1 MTNILTKKDL
11 YNLNCLKNWYK
22 EYDNAIYKS
31 YKNLRKELVELSP
44 YWSDARNNKLYDV
57 AELVN
62 NDVNNDKCDDEWD
75 DFNDFCN
82 HHWNNFKD
90 AYDQVDFKQYART
103 SSFYIRPDD
112 GQLAN
117 NISEIMYFYDN
128 KETDKKFIFDV
139 IGIYDYNVDDYYNTF
154 DEFIDDIDCI
164 YQITKKQNYTKD
176 EFEQDFTDIHKNRD
190 LNKIFE
196 NLESIDLAIK
206 EIKETYNLIKPVT
219 DALELFKKKSVPLWR
234 EYISYYKND
243 DYMFDLTI
251 HEQREI
257 VKVAL
262 DNLSREHFINFVVN
276 LNPEGELFASIK
288 AKSLLFNSISKNN
301 CNMVKSNDGI
311 IIRSNLGISALLDD
325 SLDLK
330 LDKTVYP
337 CISDYNITV
346 KLNIDNIPSN
356 VSFIVTS
363 NIIGKLLSVKQS
375 SNEYY
380 TAEIIVTKDTSQGKV
395 NKIYKITDFINIK
408 ADVTAEIL

>member
-11 YNLNCLKNWYK
+11 YNLDCLKNWYK
-22 EYDNAIYKS
+22 EYDDAIYES

-44 YWSDARNNKLYDV
+44 YWSNTRNNKLYDV
-57 AELVN
+57 AEIVN
-62 NDVNNDKCDDEWD
+62 DDEWD
-75 DFNDFCN
+75 DFNDFCT
-82 HHWNNFKD
+82 HHWNEFKD
-90 AYDQVDFKQYART
+90 AYSQVDFKQYART
-103 SSFYIRPDD
+103 SSFYIRP
-112 GQLAN
+112 GNEKLADN
-117 NISEIMYFYDN
+117 VDEIIDLYYD
-128 KETDKKFIFDV
+128 KESDKKFIFDV
-139 IGIYDYNVDDYYNTF
+139 IDIYDYSVDDYYNTF
-154 DEFIDDIDCI
+154 DEFIDDIDRI

-176 EFEQDFTDIHKNRD
+176 GFEQDFTDIHKNRD
-190 LNKIFE
+190 FNKIFE
-196 NLESIDLAIK
+196 SLESIDLAIK

-257 VKVAL
+257 VKIAL

-276 LNPEGELFASIK
+276 LDPDGELFASIK
-288 AKSLLFNSISKNN
+288 AKSLLFNGISKNN

-325 SLDLK
+325 NLDLK

-337 CISDYNITV
+337 YISDYDIKV
-346 KLNIDNIPSN
+346 KLNIDNILSN

-395 NKIYKITDFINIK
+395 NNTYKITDSINIK

>member
-11 YNLNCLKNWYK
+11 YNLDCLKNWYK
-22 EYDNAIYKS
+22 EYDDAIYES

-44 YWSDARNNKLYDV
+44 YWSDTRNNKLYDV
-57 AELVN
+57 AEIVN
-62 NDVNNDKCDDEWD
+62 DDEWD
-75 DFNDFCN
+75 DFNDFCT
-82 HHWNNFKD
+82 HYWNEFKD
-90 AYDQVDFKQYART
+90 VYDQVDFKQYART

-112 GQLAN
+112 ERLAN
-117 NISEIMYFYDN
+117 NISEIMDLYDD
-128 KETDKKFIFDV
+128 KETDKKFIFDI
-139 IGIYDYNVDDYYNTF
+139 IGIYDYSVDDYYNTF
-154 DEFIDDIDCI
+154 DEFIDDIDRI

-190 LNKIFE
+190 FNKIFE
-196 NLESIDLAIK
+196 SLESIDLAIK

-257 VKVAL
+257 VKIAL

-276 LNPEGELFASIK
+276 LDPEGELFASIK
-288 AKSLLFNSISKNN
+288 AKSLLFNGISKNN

-325 SLDLK
+325 NLDLK

-337 CISDYNITV
+337 YISDYDIKV

-395 NKIYKITDFINIK
+395 NKTYKITDFINIK

>member
-1 MTNILTKKDL
+1 MTNILIKKDL
-11 YNLNCLKNWYK
+11 YNLDCLKNWYK
-22 EYDNAIYKS
+22 EYDNAIYES
-31 YKNLRKELVELSP
+31 YKNLRKELVELLP
-44 YWSDARNNKLYDV
+44 YWSDTRNNKLYDV
-57 AELVN
+57 AEIVN
-62 NDVNNDKCDDEWD
+62 DDEWD
-75 DFNDFCN
+75 DFNDFCT
-82 HHWNNFKD
+82 HHWNEFKD

-112 GQLAN
+112 ERLAT
-117 NISEIMYFYDN
+117 NISEIMDLYDD

-139 IGIYDYNVDDYYNTF
+139 ISIYDYSVDDYYNTF
-154 DEFIDDIDCI
+154 DEFIDDIDRI

-196 NLESIDLAIK
+196 SLESIDLAIK
-206 EIKETYNLIKPVT
+206 EIKETYNLIKPVAE
-219 DALELFKKKSVPLWR
+219 ALELFKKKSVPLWR
-234 EYISYYKND
+234 ENISYYKND

-276 LNPEGELFASIK
+276 LDPEDELFASIK
-288 AKSLLFNSISKNN
+288 AKSLLFNGISKNN

-325 SLDLK
+325 NLDLK

-337 CISDYNITV
+337 YISDYNITV
-346 KLNIDNIPSN
+346 KLNITNIPSN

-395 NKIYKITDFINIK
+395 NKTYKITDSINIK

>member
-1 MTNILTKKDL
+1 MTNVLTKKDL
-11 YNLNCLKNWYK
+11 YNLDCLKDWYK
-22 EYDNAIYKS
+22 EYDNAIYES

-44 YWSDARNNKLYDV
+44 YWSDTRNNKLYDV
-57 AELVN
+57 AGIVN
-62 NDVNNDKCDDEWD
+62 DDEWD
-75 DFNDFCN
+75 DFYDFCT
-82 HHWNNFKD
+82 HHWNDFKD

-103 SSFYIRPDD
+103 SSFYIIPDD
-112 GQLAN
+112 EQLAY

-139 IGIYDYNVDDYYNTF
+139 IGIYDYNVDDCYNTF

-164 YQITKKQNYTKD
+164 YQITEKQDYTKD
-176 EFEQDFTDIHKNRD
+176 EFEQDFTDIHKNCD

-219 DALELFKKKSVPLWR
+219 EALELFKKESVPLWR
-234 EYISYYKND
+234 DYISYYKND
-243 DYMFDLTI
+243 DYMFDLTTY
-251 HEQREI
+251 ERREI
-257 VKVAL
+257 IKVAL

-276 LNPEGELFASIK
+276 LDPEGELFASIK
-288 AKSLLFNSISKNN
+288 AKSLLFNGISKNN
-301 CNMVKSNDGI
+301 CNMVKSNNGI
-311 IIRSNLGISALLDD
+311 IIRSNLGVSALLDD
-325 SLDLK
+325 NLDLK

-337 CISDYNITV
+337 YISDYNITV
-346 KLNIDNIPSN
+346 KLNIGNIPSD

-375 SNEYY
+375 SKEYY

-395 NKIYKITDFINIK
+395 NKTYKITEFINIK

>member
-1 MTNILTKKDL
+1 MTNILIKKDL
-11 YNLNCLKNWYK
+11 YNLDCLKNWYK
-22 EYDNAIYKS
+22 EYDNAIYES

-57 AELVN
+57 AGIVN
-62 NDVNNDKCDDEWD
+62 DDEWD
-75 DFNDFCN
+75 DFNNFCT
-82 HHWNNFKD
+82 HHWNEFKD

-112 GQLAN
+112 ERLATN
-117 NISEIMYFYDN
+117 TREIMDFYDY

-139 IGIYDYNVDDYYNTF
+139 IGIYEYNVDDCYNTF
-154 DEFIDDIDCI
+154 DEFIDDIDRI

-176 EFEQDFTDIHKNRD
+176 EFEQDFTDIHENRD

-196 NLESIDLAIK
+196 DLELIDHFAIK
-206 EIKETYNLIKPVT
+206 EIKETYNLIKPVAE
-219 DALELFKKKSVPLWR
+219 ALELFKKNAVTFWR
-234 EYISYYKND
+234 EYISDYKND

-276 LNPEGELFASIK
+276 LDPEDELFASIK
-288 AKSLLFNSISKNN
+288 AKSLLFNGISKNN
-301 CNMVKSNDGI
+301 CNMAKLNDGI

-325 SLDLK
+325 NLDLK

-337 CISDYNITV
+337 YISDYNITV
-346 KLNIDNIPSN
+346 KLNIANIPSN
-356 VSFIVTS
+356 VSFIITS

-395 NKIYKITDFINIK
+395 NKTYKITDSINIK

>member
-1 MTNILTKKDL
+1 MTNILIKKDL
-11 YNLNCLKNWYK
+11 YNLDCLKNWYK
-22 EYDNAIYKS
+22 EYDNAIYES

-57 AELVN
+57 AGIVN
-62 NDVNNDKCDDEWD
+62 DDEWD
-75 DFNDFCN
+75 DFNNFCI
-82 HHWNNFKD
+82 HHWNEFKD
-90 AYDQVDFKQYART
+90 AYDQVDFKQHART

-112 GQLAN
+112 ERLATN
-117 NISEIMYFYDN
+117 TREIMDFYDY

-139 IGIYDYNVDDYYNTF
+139 IGIYEYNVDDCYNTF
-154 DEFIDDIDCI
+154 DEFIDDIDRI

-176 EFEQDFTDIHKNRD
+176 EFEQDFTDIHENRD

-196 NLESIDLAIK
+196 DLELIDLAIK
-206 EIKETYNLIKPVT
+206 EIKETYNLIKPVAE
-219 DALELFKKKSVPLWR
+219 ALELFKKNAVPFWR
-234 EYISYYKND
+234 EYISDYKND

-276 LNPEGELFASIK
+276 LDPEDELFASIK
-288 AKSLLFNSISKNN
+288 AKSLLFNGISKNN
-301 CNMVKSNDGI
+301 CNMVKLNDGI

-325 SLDLK
+325 NLDLK

-337 CISDYNITV
+337 YISDYNITV
-346 KLNIDNIPSN
+346 KLNIANIPSN
-356 VSFIVTS
+356 VSFIITS

-395 NKIYKITDFINIK
+395 NKTYKITDSINIK

>member
-1 MTNILTKKDL
+1 MTNILIKKDL
-11 YNLNCLKNWYK
+11 YNLDCLKNWYK
-22 EYDNAIYKS
+22 EYDNAIYES

-44 YWSDARNNKLYDV
+44 YWSDTRNNKLYDV
-57 AELVN
+57 AEIVN
-62 NDVNNDKCDDEWD
+62 DDEWD
-75 DFNDFCN
+75 DFNDFCT
-82 HHWNNFKD
+82 HHWNEFKD
-90 AYDQVDFKQYART
+90 AYDQVNFKYYART

-112 GQLAN
+112 ERLAT
-117 NISEIMYFYDN
+117 NIREIMDFYDY

-139 IGIYDYNVDDYYNTF
+139 ISIYDYNVDDCYNTF
-154 DEFIDDIDCI
+154 DEFIDDIDRI

-176 EFEQDFTDIHKNRD
+176 EFEQDFTDIHENRD

-196 NLESIDLAIK
+196 DLESIDLAIK
-206 EIKETYNLIKPVT
+206 EIKETYNLIKPVAE
-219 DALELFKKKSVPLWR
+219 ALELFKKKSVPIWR
-234 EYISYYKND
+234 EYISDYKND
-243 DYMFDLTI
+243 DYMFNLTI

-276 LNPEGELFASIK
+276 LDPEDELFASIK
-288 AKSLLFNSISKNN
+288 AKSLLFNGISKNN

-325 SLDLK
+325 NLDLK

-337 CISDYNITV
+337 YISDYNITV
-346 KLNIDNIPSN
+346 KLNIANIPSY
-356 VSFIVTS
+356 VSFIITS

-395 NKIYKITDFINIK
+395 NKTYKITDSINIE

>member
-1 MTNILTKKDL
+1 MTNILIKKDL
-11 YNLNCLKNWYK
+11 YNLDCLKNWYK
-22 EYDNAIYKS
+22 EYDNAIYES

-57 AELVN
+57 AEIVN
-62 NDVNNDKCDDEWD
+62 DDEWD
-75 DFNDFCN
+75 DFNNFCI
-82 HHWNNFKD
+82 HHWNEFKD
-90 AYDQVDFKQYART
+90 AYDQVDFKQHART

-112 GQLAN
+112 ERLATN
-117 NISEIMYFYDN
+117 TREIMDFYDY

-139 IGIYDYNVDDYYNTF
+139 IGIYEYNVDDCYNTF
-154 DEFIDDIDCI
+154 DEFIDDIDRI

-176 EFEQDFTDIHKNRD
+176 EFEQDFTDIHENRD

-196 NLESIDLAIK
+196 DLELIDLAIK
-206 EIKETYNLIKPVT
+206 EIKETYNLIKPVAE
-219 DALELFKKKSVPLWR
+219 ALELFKKNAVPFWR
-234 EYISYYKND
+234 EYISDYKND

-276 LNPEGELFASIK
+276 LDPEDELFASIK
-288 AKSLLFNSISKNN
+288 AKSLLFNGISKNN

-325 SLDLK
+325 NLDLK

-337 CISDYNITV
+337 YISDYNITV
-346 KLNIDNIPSN
+346 KLNIANIPSN
-356 VSFIVTS
+356 VSFIITS

-395 NKIYKITDFINIK
+395 NKTYKITDSINIK

>member
-1 MTNILTKKDL
+1 MTNVLTKKDL
-11 YNLNCLKNWYK
+11 YNLDCLKDWYK
-22 EYDNAIYKS
+22 EYDNAIYES

-44 YWSDARNNKLYDV
+44 YWSDTRNNKLYDV
-57 AELVN
+57 AGMV
-62 NDVNNDKCDDEWD
+62 DDDAEWD
-75 DFNDFCN
+75 DFNDFCTY
-82 HHWNNFKD
+82 HWNEFKD

-112 GQLAN
+112 ERLVN
-117 NISEIMYFYDN
+117 NISEIMDLYDD

-139 IGIYDYNVDDYYNTF
+139 IGIYDYSVDDYYNTF
-154 DEFIDDIDCI
+154 DEFIDDIDDI
-164 YQITKKQNYTKD
+164 DQITKKQNYTKD

-196 NLESIDLAIK
+196 SLESIDLAIK
-206 EIKETYNLIKPVT
+206 EIKETYNLIKPAT

-262 DNLSREHFINFVVN
+262 DNLNKEHFINFVVN
-276 LNPEGELFASIK
+276 LDPEGELFASIK
-288 AKSLLFNSISKNN
+288 AKSLLFNGISKNN

-325 SLDLK
+325 KLDLK
-330 LDKTVYP
+330 LDKTAYP
-337 CISDYNITV
+337 YISDYDITV
-346 KLNIDNIPSN
+346 KLNIGNIQSN
-356 VSFIVTS
+356 ASFIVTS

-375 SNEYY
+375 SKEYY

-395 NKIYKITDFINIK
+395 NKTYKITHFINIK

>member
-1 MTNILTKKDL
+1 MTNILIKKDL
-11 YNLNCLKNWYK
+11 YNLDCLKNWYK
-22 EYDNAIYKS
+22 EYDNAIYES

-57 AELVN
+57 AGIVN
-62 NDVNNDKCDDEWD
+62 DDEWD
-75 DFNDFCN
+75 DFNNFCI
-82 HHWNNFKD
+82 HHWNEFKD

-112 GQLAN
+112 ERLATN
-117 NISEIMYFYDN
+117 TREIMDFYDY

-139 IGIYDYNVDDYYNTF
+139 IGIYEYNVDDCYNTF
-154 DEFIDDIDCI
+154 DEFIDDIDRI

-176 EFEQDFTDIHKNRD
+176 EFEQDFTDIHENRD

-196 NLESIDLAIK
+196 DLELIDLAIK
-206 EIKETYNLIKPVT
+206 EIKETYNLIKPVAE
-219 DALELFKKKSVPLWR
+219 ALELFKKNAVPFWR
-234 EYISYYKND
+234 EYISDYKND

-276 LNPEGELFASIK
+276 LDPEDELFASIK
-288 AKSLLFNSISKNN
+288 AKSLLFNGISKNN
-301 CNMVKSNDGI
+301 CNMAKLNDGI

-325 SLDLK
+325 NLDLK

-337 CISDYNITV
+337 YISDYNITV
-346 KLNIDNIPSN
+346 KLNIANIPSN
-356 VSFIVTS
+356 VSFIITS

-395 NKIYKITDFINIK
+395 NKTYKITDSINIK

>member
-11 YNLNCLKNWYK
+11 YNLDCLKNWYK
-22 EYDNAIYKS
+22 EYDDAIYES

-44 YWSDARNNKLYDV
+44 YWSDTRNNKLYDV
-57 AELVN
+57 AEIVN
-62 NDVNNDKCDDEWD
+62 DDEWD
-75 DFNDFCN
+75 DFNDFCT
-82 HHWNNFKD
+82 HHWNEFKD
-90 AYDQVDFKQYART
+90 AYSQVDFKQYART
-103 SSFYIRPDD
+103 SFFYIRP
-112 GQLAN
+112 GNEKLADN
-117 NISEIMYFYDN
+117 VDEIIDLYYD
-128 KETDKKFIFDV
+128 KESDKKFIFDV
-139 IGIYDYNVDDYYNTF
+139 IDIYDYSVDDYYNTF
-154 DEFIDDIDCI
+154 DEFIDDIDRI

-176 EFEQDFTDIHKNRD
+176 GFEQDFTDIHKNRD
-190 LNKIFE
+190 FNKIFE
-196 NLESIDLAIK
+196 SLESIDLAIK

-257 VKVAL
+257 VKIAL

-276 LNPEGELFASIK
+276 LDPDGELFASIK
-288 AKSLLFNSISKNN
+288 AKSLLFNGISKNN

-325 SLDLK
+325 NLDLK

-337 CISDYNITV
+337 YISDYDIKV

-395 NKIYKITDFINIK
+395 NNTYKITDSINIK

>member
-1 MTNILTKKDL
+1 MTNILIKKDL
-11 YNLNCLKNWYK
+11 YNLDCLKNWYK
-22 EYDNAIYKS
+22 EYDNAIYES

-57 AELVN
+57 AEIVN
-62 NDVNNDKCDDEWD
+62 DDEWD
-75 DFNDFCN
+75 DFNNFCT
-82 HHWNNFKD
+82 HHWNEFKD
-90 AYDQVDFKQYART
+90 AYDQVDFKPYART

-112 GQLAN
+112 ERLATN
-117 NISEIMYFYDN
+117 TREIMDFYDY

-139 IGIYDYNVDDYYNTF
+139 IGIYEYNVDDCYNTF
-154 DEFIDDIDCI
+154 DEFIDDIDRI

-176 EFEQDFTDIHKNRD
+176 EFEQDFTDIHENRD

-196 NLESIDLAIK
+196 DLELIDLAIK
-206 EIKETYNLIKPVT
+206 EIKETYNLIKPVAE
-219 DALELFKKKSVPLWR
+219 ALELFKKNAVPFWR
-234 EYISYYKND
+234 EYISDYKND

-276 LNPEGELFASIK
+276 LDPEDELFASIK
-288 AKSLLFNSISKNN
+288 AKSLLFNGISKNN
-301 CNMVKSNDGI
+301 CNMVKLNDGI

-325 SLDLK
+325 NLDLK

-337 CISDYNITV
+337 YISDYNITV
-346 KLNIDNIPSN
+346 KLNIANIPSN
-356 VSFIVTS
+356 VSFIITS

-395 NKIYKITDFINIK
+395 NKTYKITDSINIK

>member
-44 YWSDARNNKLYDV
+44 YWSDTRNNKLYDV
-57 AELVN
+57 AVIVN
-62 NDVNNDKCDDEWD
+62 DDEWD

-82 HHWNNFKD
+82 HHWNDFKD

-337 CISDYNITV
+337 YISDYNITV

>member
-1 MTNILTKKDL
+1 MTNILIKKDL
-11 YNLNCLKNWYK
+11 YNLDCLKNWYK
-22 EYDNAIYKS
+22 EYDNAIYES

-44 YWSDARNNKLYDV
+44 YWSDTRNNKLYDV
-57 AELVN
+57 AEIVN
-62 NDVNNDKCDDEWD
+62 DDEWD
-75 DFNDFCN
+75 DFNDFCT
-82 HHWNNFKD
+82 HHWNEFKD

-112 GQLAN
+112 ERLAT
-117 NISEIMYFYDN
+117 NISEIMDLYDY

-139 IGIYDYNVDDYYNTF
+139 ISIYDYSVDDYYNTF
-154 DEFIDDIDCI
+154 DEFIDDIDRI

-176 EFEQDFTDIHKNRD
+176 EFEQDFTDIHENRD

-196 NLESIDLAIK
+196 DLESIDLAIK
-206 EIKETYNLIKPVT
+206 EIKETYNLIKPVAE
-219 DALELFKKKSVPLWR
+219 ALELFKKKSVPIWR
-234 EYISYYKND
+234 EYISDYKND

-276 LNPEGELFASIK
+276 LDPEDELFASIK
-288 AKSLLFNSISKNN
+288 AKSLLFNGISKNN

-325 SLDLK
+325 NLDLK

-337 CISDYNITV
+337 YISDYNITV
-346 KLNIDNIPSN
+346 KLNIANIPSY
-356 VSFIVTS
+356 VSFIITS

-395 NKIYKITDFINIK
+395 NKTYKITDSINIE